1 MIKKIRVSNL
11 NVSRIDEEFIK
22 NYDEN
27 SDDMDIFLK

>member
-1 MIKKIRVSNL
+1 MIKKIPVSSL

-22 NYDEN
+22 NYDKN